1 MKIAFFLSSMGG
13 SPLQIGLERG
23 LKELGHHVE
32 DYQNTSVYDLILVFN
47 QASHCPY
54 EYPKFPRDPVPLV
67 FVDSAEY
74 GFSKRHPGVAHAYQ
88 NTFSEGALW
97 HETKNQAEQ
106 RKLKAFLDGKSFPYF
121 IREYFKFLDFPP
133 SYHPIDYPL
142 YLGSVCPQEPTL
154 DDYVNR
160 KMDLFLSW
168 GISHPWRKNLTALL
182 RACPVRSQVLALE
195 ENGTPRMP
203 QQEMFARTR
212 AAKCS
217 VSFDGYG
224 SSSFRLTEVLVRALL
239 LRGPLFIK
247 LREDLTDGVNC
258 VEYGVEGDWSA
269 LERCEGFISSDICAK
284 LRWALEDPE
293 RAFRIHEAGYHHC
306 MEHWTEKATAAY
318 VLKTVEAH
326 DWKTATPLDL

>member
-13 SPLQIGLERG
+13 SPLQVGLERG
-23 LKELGHHVE
+23 LTELGCSVE
-32 DYQNTSVYDLILVFN
+32 PHRAGGAYDLIVVFN
-47 QASHCPY
+47 QASHCQY
-54 EYPKFPRDPVPLV
+54 QYPPFPTDHVPLV

-74 GFSKRHPGVAHAYQ
+74 GFSKRHPGVAKAYQ

-106 RKLKAFLDGKSFPYF
+106 RRLKAFLEGKSFPYF
-121 IREYFKFLDFPP
+121 IREYFKFLEFPA

-142 YLGSVCPQEPTL
+142 YLQSVCPARPSL
-154 DDYVNR
+154 DDYVSR
-160 KMDLFLSW
+160 QMDLFLSW
-168 GISHPWRKNLTALL
+168 GISHPWRKDLTRIL
-182 RACPVRSQVLALE
+182 RECPIKSQVLALE

-203 QQEMFARTR
+203 QAEMFARTR

-224 SSSFRLTEVLVRALL
+224 SSSFRLTEVIVRTLL

-258 VEYGVEGDWSA
+258 VDYNIEGDWAA
-269 LERCEGFISSDICAK
+269 LERCEGFISSDIAAK

-293 RAFRIHEAGYHHC
+293 RAFRIYEAGFHHC
-306 MEHWTEKATAAY
+306 AEHWTEKATAAY
-318 VLKTVEAH
+318 LIKTTEAH